1 MAANIR
7 WVVPL
12 SLPLR
17 SLHNLRH
24 KVNPI
29 VISNLDG
36 NHGGLVDLSII
47 SNMATL
53 LGSHCNYC
61 LGSSLSSVFFL
72 TGKVKR
78 ADKIIHT

>member
-1 MAANIR
+1 M
-7 WVVPL
+7 
-12 SLPLR
+12 
-17 SLHNLRH
+17 
-24 KVNPI
+24 NPI

-61 LGSSLSSVFFL
+61 LGSSLSSFIL
-72 TGKVKR
+72 MGKVKR
-78 ADKIIHT
+78 ADKIIYIPD